1 MLIVELFLSIDLIV
15 HYFLLDIP
23 SYIDPNSG
31 MAILTMLMGAIA
43 GIGMT
48 LKLYWTKLKLK
59 LSQKNDDK
67 LFITGHF
74 N

>member
-59 LSQKNDDK
+59 LSQKNDD
-67 LFITGHF
+67 
-74 N
+74 

>member
-1 MLIVELFLSIDLIV
+1 M
-15 HYFLLDIP
+15 P
-23 SYIDPNSG
+23 GYIDPNSG

-59 LSQKNDDK
+59 LSQKNDD
-67 LFITGHF
+67 
-74 N
+74 

>member
-1 MLIVELFLSIDLIV
+1 VSILIVELFLNTDLTL

-23 SYIDPNSG
+23 SYIDPNSA

-48 LKLYWTKLKLK
+48 LKLYWSKLKLK
-59 LSQKNDDK
+59 LSQKNDD
-67 LFITGHF
+67 
-74 N
+74 

>member
-1 MLIVELFLSIDLIV
+1 LIVELFLSTDLIV

-23 SYIDPNSG
+23 GYIDPNSA

-48 LKLYWTKLKLK
+48 LKLYWNKLKLK
-59 LSQKNDDK
+59 LFHKDSN
-67 LFITGHF
+67 
-74 N
+74 

>member
-1 MLIVELFLSIDLIV
+1 MSILIVELFLSNDLIL

-23 SYIDPNSG
+23 GYIDPNSA

-48 LKLYWTKLKLK
+48 LKLYWNKLKLK
-59 LSQKNDDK
+59 LSQKNDD
-67 LFITGHF
+67 
-74 N
+74 

>member
-1 MLIVELFLSIDLIV
+1 MSVLTGELLLGIDLIL

-23 SYIDPNSG
+23 SYIDPNSA

-48 LKLYWTKLKLK
+48 LKLYWNKLKLK
-59 LSQKNDDK
+59 LSQKNDD
-67 LFITGHF
+67 
-74 N
+74 